1 VTTAHPEQEILRTM
15 AQSPA
20 APRRSRSLPASLLI
34 ASAFALVAAGAP
46 AGRPGPARAAEETP
60 ARAQPPEV
68 PPSPPPLAARLAA
81 LLRAPAFH
89 PDETGVSILVLPEG
103 RSLLDRNGDRA
114 LRPASTQ
121 KILTSTAALAL
132 LKPEYVFET
141 RLYAD
146 APIGADGVLAG
157 NLYVQGF
164 GAPDLVAESWWL
176 MARRLAAL
184 GLRRVEGNL
193 VADESYFDTVRR
205 PPGWPA
211 PGADSWYNAP
221 VGALSCNFNVVTV
234 RVEPSPFLGARPDLT
249 LEPIASFFQVLNRA
263 VTRTGPT
270 SLSVDRAYEG
280 GRNTLTI
287 GGTIRRGGGE
297 IVVNRAV
304 EDPPLYALH
313 ALREIARGLGIEV
326 TGDLVVGSVPA
337 GARELYRHESRP
349 LGALLRDMNK
359 NSNNFMAEAVLKTLG
374 AQFVG
379 IPGTTENGLQVVRT
393 YLSGIGLDPAGARLA
408 DGSGL
413 SDQNRL
419 PARLIAELLARAHRD
434 FEIGPELMASLPIG
448 GADGTLDE
456 RFGGE
461 ESRRRVRG
469 KTGRIAGTLTLAGYA
484 TNRDGRLFAFA
495 LLANQPRGSIEA
507 VHQAIDRVIEAL
519 ASSADADLVSFL
531 N

>member
-1 VTTAHPEQEILRTM
+1 MLTAHSKQKPLPLM
-15 AQSPA
+15 ACHFAVLLALSLA
-20 APRRSRSLPASLLI
+20 LAP
-34 ASAFALVAAGAP
+34 V
-46 AGRPGPARAAEETP
+46 PARAAEE
-60 ARAQPPEV
+60 PPERPPAPEV
-68 PPSPPPLAARLAA
+68 VPSPPPLAARLSA

-89 PDETGVSILVLPEG
+89 PVDTGVSILVLPEG
-103 RSLLDRNGDRA
+103 RSLLDRNGDRP

-121 KILTSTAALAL
+121 KILTSAAALAL

-141 RLYAD
+141 RIYSD
-146 APIGADGVLAG
+146 APIGADGIVTG
-157 NLYVQGF
+157 NLYLQGF

-184 GLRRVEGNL
+184 GLRRVQGNL
-193 VADESYFDTVRR
+193 IGDESYFDTERR

-221 VGALSCNFNVVTV
+221 VGALSCNFNTVTV
-234 RVEPSPFLGARPDLT
+234 RIEPSPFLGARPDLT
-249 LEPIASFFQVLNRA
+249 LEPISSFFQVLNRA

-270 SLSVDRAYEG
+270 SLSVDRGYEA
-280 GRNTLTI
+280 GRNTLTV

-313 ALREIARGLGIEV
+313 AFREIARGLGIEI

-349 LGALLRDMNK
+349 LAALLRDMNK
-359 NSNNFMAEAVLKTLG
+359 NSNNFMAESLLKTLG

-379 IPGTTENGLQVVRT
+379 IPGTTENGLEVVRT
-393 YLSGIGLDPAGARLA
+393 YLSGIGLEPGTARLA

-413 SDQNRL
+413 SDVSRV
-419 PARLIAELLARAHRD
+419 PARLLAGLLARAHED
-434 FEIGPELMASLPIG
+434 FETGPELMASLPIG

-461 ESRRRVRG
+461 ESRRRVRA
-469 KTGRIAGTLTLAGYA
+469 KTGRIAATLTLAGYVA
-484 TNRDGRLFAFA
+484 NRDGRLFAFA
-495 LLANQPRGSIEA
+495 ILANQPRGSIEA
-507 VHQAIDRVIEAL
+507 VHQAIDRLVEAL
-519 ASSADADLVSFL
+519 ASSGDADLATFL
-531 N
+531 QKS